1 MNYNH
6 RLDKV
11 KHHVHHFF
19 GTKALAQLSYHNLV
33 HTESVVGNA
42 VKIANHYR
50 LEDKETFI
58 VVTAAWFHDTG
69 YSTGE
74 AAGHEKRGAAMAA
87 EFLRSEEVEEE
98 VIAEVEGCILATVW
112 PQKPVNFLQ
121 QVVCDADL
129 YHLGTP
135 EFGDWN
141 KLVRKEA
148 EQRLGR
154 KIDKAEWRKST
165 IKLLENHEY
174 QTDYCRDLLDK
185 QKKKNLEKLKQ
196 KLMEDALEEAA
207 AQESQERAVSATPAA
222 ETPVTSPATSTV
234 ADLPVIKHHKEAF
247 IPEIAEGKKKKDD
260 RPDKGI
266 ETMFRISSNNHQRLS
281 DMADNKAHIMITTTS
296 IIISV
301 LLSVLVRKLE
311 DNAYLIIPTMML
323 LTVCMITMVFSILS
337 TRPTI
342 PRGTFTQDD
351 IDAKSVNLLFFGN
364 FYRMSF
370 NEYSKGMQ
378 TMMNDRDFLY
388 GSLTKDVYSQGV
400 VLGRKYRL
408 LRVAYN
414 VFMFGIVISVV
425 AFVIA
430 SIFFEH

>member
-19 GTKALAQLSYHNLV
+19 GTKALAQLSYHNLA
-33 HTESVVGNA
+33 HTESVVANA

-58 VVTAAWFHDTG
+58 VVTAAWFHDAG

-74 AAGHEKRGAAMAA
+74 AEGHEKRGAGMAA
-87 EFLRSEEVEEE
+87 EFLRSEEVDED

-112 PQKPVNFLQ
+112 PQNPANFLQ
-121 QVVCDADL
+121 QIVCDADL
-129 YHLGTP
+129 FHLGTP

-154 KIDKAEWRKST
+154 KIDKTEWRKST
-165 IKLLENHEY
+165 IKLLENHEF

-196 KLMEDALEEAA
+196 KLLEESLEASVGQDQPPGTA
-207 AQESQERAVSATPAA
+207 FAETVSQETAEVS
-222 ETPVTSPATSTV
+222 
-234 ADLPVIKHHKEAF
+234 VIKHHKEEKAF

-323 LTVCMITMVFSILS
+323 LTICMVTMVFSILS

-342 PRGTFTQDD
+342 PPGTFTQHD

-370 NEYSKGMQ
+370 DEYSQGMQ

-414 VFMFGIVISVV
+414 VFMFGIVISVI

>member
-11 KHHVHHFF
+11 RQHVHHFF
-19 GTKALAQLSYHNLV
+19 GTKALAQLSYHNLI
-33 HTESVVGNA
+33 HTEAVVANA

-58 VVTAAWFHDTG
+58 VVTSAWFHDAG

-74 AAGHEKRGAAMAA
+74 AVGHEKRGAELAA
-87 EFLRSEEVEEE
+87 EFLRSEGIDED
-98 VIAEVEGCILATVW
+98 VIDEVEGCILATVW
-112 PQKPVNFLQ
+112 PQNPTTFLQ
-121 QVVCDADL
+121 QIVCDADL
-129 YHLGTP
+129 FHLGTP

-148 EQRLGR
+148 EQRLGK

-165 IKLLENHEY
+165 IKLLESHTY

-185 QKKKNLEKLKQ
+185 QKRKNLEKLREKDQ
-196 KLMEDALEEAA
+196 EAEEISAEVAPIPVEKLMEEK
-207 AQESQERAVSATPAA
+207 AT
-222 ETPVTSPATSTV
+222 
-234 ADLPVIKHHKEAF
+234 F
-247 IPEIAEGKKKKDD
+247 PEIAEGKKQKND

-311 DNAYLIIPTMML
+311 DNTYLIVPTMML
-323 LTVCMITMVFSILS
+323 LTVCMVTMVFSILS

-342 PRGTFTQDD
+342 PSGTFTQED
-351 IDAKSVNLLFFGN
+351 IDSKSVNLLFFGN

-370 NEYSKGMQ
+370 NEYSSGMQ

-408 LRVAYN
+408 LRIAYN
-414 VFMFGIVISVV
+414 VFMFGIVASVI

-430 SIFFEH
+430 SVLFEH